1 MTTLSQDPKG
11 YYAVLGLAP
20 GAEPRAIKAAYRSR
34 VKAVH
39 PDRNVSADAA
49 EEFQRLVEAYTT
61 LKDVVRRAEY
71 DSTGLHGI
79 AEDDLSRPAVPLAC
93 GSCGKVTA
101 QPRYVVFHRVKSY
114 LLWARNR
121 RMEGIFC
128 RDCADRAAVKASS
141 STWAW
146 GWWSPPGLVLA
157 PVALVRNLMG
167 GTMPA
172 RDNLRLLMRQ
182 ARAFLERGDPDI
194 AHALALQ
201 ATGFARDPAQ
211 RRQVE
216 DMLART
222 AQCGRRLR
230 NRWRIGGGVF
240 AAQLMPL
247 LALPILAAI
256 FALIW
261 TKPWSEPVAAGAAG
275 IRVAPA
281 SVGEIRHVAVGEL
294 KVRQMA
300 AENAP
305 VVALLDRFATVTV
318 MDAPDDHQ
326 WTKVRTPSGV
336 SGWVPSRALY
346 VGTGGAIKA
355 EWCADNKGPP
365 PEAGEVLFR
374 RATGDNRMLIH
385 NDGRFD
391 AVVKL
396 KTQAGNTVVS
406 YYVPATYHIGVS
418 GIPDGTYGIE
428 FATGTGWSRACGLF
442 VDRMGAARLPYTL
455 TYRALS
461 SSRAAA
467 QTTIPAITLVTAP
480 GSASEPVPIDSD
492 RFVADE

>member
-20 GAEPRAIKAAYRSR
+20 GAEPKAIKAAYRSR

-39 PDRNVSADAA
+39 PDRNGSAGAA
-49 EEFQRLVEAYTT
+49 EEFQRLVEAYAT
-61 LKDVVRRAEY
+61 LKDVVRKAEY
-71 DSTGLHGI
+71 DSTAAHGI

-93 GSCGKVTA
+93 GGCGKVTA
-101 QPRYVVFHRVKSY
+101 QPRYVAFHQVKSY
-114 LLWARNR
+114 LLWARGHR
-121 RMEGIFC
+121 VEGIFC
-128 RDCADRAAVKASS
+128 RDCADRAAVRASS
-141 STWAW
+141 ASWAW
-146 GWWSPPGLVLA
+146 GWWSPPGLLLT
-157 PVALVRNLMG
+157 PVALLRNLLG
-167 GTMPA
+167 GTKPA
-172 RDNLRLLMRQ
+172 RDNLRLLLRQ

-201 ATGFARDPAQ
+201 ASAYARDPAQ

-216 DMLART
+216 DMLHRT
-222 AQCGRRLR
+222 GACGRRLR

-240 AAQLMPL
+240 VAQLMPL
-247 LALPILAAI
+247 LALPMLAAL

-261 TKPWSEPVAAGAAG
+261 NKPWDTPVAAGTAG

-294 KVRQMA
+294 KVRQFP

-318 MDAPDDHQ
+318 MDAPEDHQ
-326 WTKVRTPSGV
+326 WTKIRTPSGV
-336 SGWVPSRALY
+336 GGWVPSRALY
-346 VGTGGAIKA
+346 VGTGGAFKA
-355 EWCADNKGPP
+355 EWCADNKGTV

-374 RATGDNRMLIH
+374 RATGDNRLLIH
-385 NDGRFD
+385 NDGRTD

-396 KTQAGNTVVS
+396 KTQSGNTVVS
-406 YYVPATYHIGVS
+406 YFVPATYHIGVS

-428 FATGTGWSRACGLF
+428 FATGAGWSRACGLF
-442 VDRMGAARLPYTL
+442 IDRMAAARLPFTL

-467 QTTIPAITLVTAP
+467 QTTIPAVTLVTAP
-480 GSASEPVPIDSD
+480 GDPKAPEPIDAD